1 MSSTTRPKSK
11 FGSENTAPIDPNI
24 QISDPQLFSSNSLPK
39 KALSKLG
46 TPPKE
51 IVRSEAK
58 EEVSE
63 APDRQPVKVMVR
75 IRPGNA
81 LANDDRM
88 IRGVSKDSLSVGDKK
103 FTFDKVFN
111 SNSTQEDVFQS
122 VGIPFVKDA
131 LAGYNTSLLAYGQ
144 TGSGKTYT
152 LFGPPSAMVESPS
165 INGLQGLVPRIFQ
178 MLFSNIQSEHES
190 SDSKQISYQCR
201 CSFLEIYNERIGD
214 LLDPMQRDLKIKD
227 DAKNG
232 FYVENLTEEYVST
245 YEDVTQILIKG
256 LSSRKVGSTGVN
268 SKSSRSHVVF
278 TCIIESWG
286 KENSSKC
293 FGSSKTSRITLVD
306 LAGFER
312 NLREDAGKQYVT
324 EGKFLKKSTSQ
335 LGRLVN
341 ILTEENSTRVAEAV
355 PYSCSGLTHL
365 LRESL
370 GGNAKLSVI
379 CTISQEDKHMSDTIS
394 TLRFGKKVKLMK
406 NEPIINEITEDDVNG
421 LSDQIRLL
429 KEELIRARSS
439 TNNGYFKG
447 QSSTRE
453 SLNQLR
459 VSLNRS
465 LILPRFDN
473 NDPKEEEEININEDD
488 IKELQT
494 QIYNIRNSHDEGSV
508 MSEPFVSCSEESESE
523 EEEEM
528 PERETGLQDPVFS
541 ESPKFGN
548 VQRKSI
554 VVASSKTS
562 AKNNEID
569 FQEGLRTSGL
579 PQEPE
584 KGNRNLQTSSLRS
597 SRIFPGPTECLA
609 ASLQRGLQ
617 IIDHHQQNSSESM
630 RPSFSFDHFAVK
642 QESSSQEVQ
651 DSCLKTWIVPF
662 SHNNGDKQEFEKDLK
677 EALEREKKLES
688 VCEEQAEKIQKLIQL
703 LSQCKCEVQK
713 SDLVEAMDDKN
724 MTQPINSQEKFLEWN
739 GKGEDSNEQ
748 EIVKE
753 IQGEVDH
760 SDGGGGGTQCFDAAE
775 REALVK
781 EIETLRTKL
790 QKAQTSDAISIN
802 RSVEKL
808 RQSRGIKKNNGER
821 EDLESERQRWTEME
835 SDWISL
841 TDELRIDIETI
852 RQRAEKAETE
862 LKLEKKCTAELDDAL
877 RRSVVGHARMVEH
890 YVDLQE
896 KHNELVEKHRLIMA
910 GIQDIKMAAAK
921 AGGGRKGNRF
931 AKSLAAELSA
941 LRVERER
948 ERELLRKE
956 NRSLKAQLRDTAEA
970 VHAAG
975 ELLVRLRE
983 AEETAS
989 AAEEKITKAEEE
1001 KESLKKQ
1008 MEKQRRKHKMEM
1020 ATMKGYLAQSRLPE
1034 AALMGHNDTKPH
1046 SNYDHDDDDDQAWRA
1061 EFGAIY
1067 QQDYD

>member
-1 MSSTTRPKSK
+1 
-11 FGSENTAPIDPNI
+11 
-24 QISDPQLFSSNSLPK
+24 
-39 KALSKLG
+39 
-46 TPPKE
+46 
-51 IVRSEAK
+51 
-58 EEVSE
+58 
-63 APDRQPVKVMVR
+63 
-75 IRPGNA
+75 
-81 LANDDRM
+81 
-88 IRGVSKDSLSVGDKK
+88 
-103 FTFDKVFN
+103 
-111 SNSTQEDVFQS
+111 
-122 VGIPFVKDA
+122 
-131 LAGYNTSLLAYGQ
+131 
-144 TGSGKTYT
+144 
-152 LFGPPSAMVESPS
+152 
-165 INGLQGLVPRIFQ
+165 
-178 MLFSNIQSEHES
+178 
-190 SDSKQISYQCR
+190 
-201 CSFLEIYNERIGD
+201 
-214 LLDPMQRDLKIKD
+214 
-227 DAKNG
+227 
-232 FYVENLTEEYVST
+232 
-245 YEDVTQILIKG
+245 
-256 LSSRKVGSTGVN
+256 
-268 SKSSRSHVVF
+268 
-278 TCIIESWG
+278 
-286 KENSSKC
+286 
-293 FGSSKTSRITLVD
+293 
-306 LAGFER
+306 
-312 NLREDAGKQYVT
+312 
-324 EGKFLKKSTSQ
+324 
-335 LGRLVN
+335 
-341 ILTEENSTRVAEAV
+341 
-355 PYSCSGLTHL
+355 
-365 LRESL
+365 
-370 GGNAKLSVI
+370 
-379 CTISQEDKHMSDTIS
+379 MSDTIS

-447 QSSTRE
+447 QSTTRE

-473 NDPKEEEEININEDD
+473 NDPKEEEEEININEDD
-488 IKELQT
+488 IKELQI
-494 QIYNIRNSHDEGSV
+494 QIDNIRNSHDEGSV

-523 EEEEM
+523 EEEV
-528 PERETGLQDPVFS
+528 PERETDLQDPVFS

-584 KGNRNLQTSSLRS
+584 KGNRNLRTSSLRS
-597 SRIFPGPTECLA
+597 SRIFPGPTESLA

-642 QESSSQEVQ
+642 QESSSSQEEVQ

-662 SHNNGDKQEFEKDLK
+662 SQNNNSDKHEFEKDLK
-677 EALEREKKLES
+677 DALEREKKLES

-703 LSQCKCEVQK
+703 LSQCKCETQK
-713 SDLVEAMDDKN
+713 SGLVEAMDDKN

-739 GKGEDSNEQ
+739 GKGEDGNEQ

-753 IQGEVDH
+753 IQGKVDH

-802 RSVEKL
+802 KSINKSIEKL

-821 EDLESERQRWTEME
+821 EELESERQRWTEME

-989 AAEEKITKAEEE
+989 VAEEKITKAEEE

-1008 MEKQRRKHKMEM
+1008 MEKQKRKHKMEM

-1034 AALMGHNDTKPH
+1034 AALLGKNESESIMMMMGHNDSKPH
-1046 SNYDHDDDDDQAWRA
+1046 SNYDHDDDDQAWRA
-1061 EFGAIY
+1061 EFGTIY
-1067 QQDYD
+1067 QQDY

>member
-1 MSSTTRPKSK
+1 MLDK
-11 FGSENTAPIDPNI
+11 
-24 QISDPQLFSSNSLPK
+24 
-39 KALSKLG
+39 G
-46 TPPKE
+46 TGPASPKE
-51 IVRSEAK
+51 VK
-58 EEVSE
+58 EEE
-63 APDRQPVKVMVR
+63 
-75 IRPGNA
+75 IH
-81 LANDDRM
+81 LANMHTGTTIISIKLPNYIVVAVDSRLSIIEQGILKVYDIGEKLWGLHTPLVGTIAGHIQHCIEA
-88 IRGVSKDSLSVGDKK
+88 IRQFEQEVEQGKVESLRQAANRLKEILRSTSFIDSNNKSSVAQIILSG
-103 FTFDKVFN
+103 FD
-111 SNSTQEDVFQS
+111 E
-122 VGIPFVKDA
+122 
-131 LAGYNTSLLAYGQ
+131 GQ

-165 INGLQGLVPRIFQ
+165 INALQGLVPRIFQ
-178 MLFSNIQSEHES
+178 MLFSNLQSEHGS
-190 SDSKQISYQCR
+190 SDYKQISYQCR

-245 YEDVTQILIKG
+245 HEDVTQILIKG

-278 TCIIESWG
+278 TCIIESWC

-312 NLREDAGKQYVT
+312 NLLEDAGKQYVT
-324 EGKFLKKSTSQ
+324 EGKFLKKSTSR

-379 CTISQEDKHMSDTIS
+379 CTISQEDKHMSDTMS

-406 NEPIINEITEDDVNG
+406 NEPIINEITENDVNG

-447 QSSTRE
+447 QSTTRE

-459 VSLNRS
+459 VSLNRP

-473 NDPKEEEEININEDD
+473 NDPKEEEKININEDD
-488 IKELQT
+488 IKELQI
-494 QIYNIRNSHDEGSV
+494 QIDNIRNSHDEGSV

-523 EEEEM
+523 EEVS
-528 PERETGLQDPVFS
+528 ERETDLQDPVFS

-584 KGNRNLQTSSLRS
+584 KGNRNVQTSSLRS
-597 SRIFPGPTECLA
+597 SRIFPGPTESLA

-642 QESSSQEVQ
+642 QESSSSQEEVQ

-662 SHNNGDKQEFEKDLK
+662 SQNNNGDKQEFEKDLK

-688 VCEEQAEKIQKLIQL
+688 VCEEQAQKIQKLIQL

-713 SDLVEAMDDKN
+713 SDRVEAMDDKN
-724 MTQPINSQEKFLEWN
+724 VTQPINSQEKFLEWN
-739 GKGEDSNEQ
+739 GKGEDGNEQ

-760 SDGGGGGTQCFDAAE
+760 SDGGGGGTQFFDAAE
-775 REALVK
+775 RDALVK
-781 EIETLRTKL
+781 EIEILRTKL

-802 RSVEKL
+802 RSIEKL
-808 RQSRGIKKNNGER
+808 RQSRGIKNNGER
-821 EDLESERQRWTEME
+821 EELESERQRWTEME

-852 RQRAEKAETE
+852 RQRAEKTETE

-877 RRSVVGHARMVEH
+877 RRSIVGHARMVEH

-910 GIQDIKMAAAK
+910 GIQDIKTAAAK

-941 LRVERER
+941 LRV

-989 AAEEKITKAEEE
+989 VAEEKITKAEEE

-1008 MEKQRRKHKMEM
+1008 MEKQKRR
-1020 ATMKGYLAQSRLPE
+1020 
-1034 AALMGHNDTKPH
+1034 
-1046 SNYDHDDDDDQAWRA
+1046 WRWPP
-1061 EFGAIY
+1061 
-1067 QQDYD
+1067 